1 MDKDNFKD
9 FIQANKDQ
17 FDSIEP
23 SPESWNKIEQR
34 VYKDKP
40 LIRTTI
46 LLRVAAS
53 LFLILGAAWI
63 GIQIVSIS
71 QDQVAVEEAQSIED
85 SATYAFN
92 GMSDE
97 LVEVEKFYVSEV
109 NLKEEKLANYQ
120 VDKDLMEEV
129 EKLKLEFDQLKEE
142 MSTSADPMRVVEALI
157 NNYQLRLEILQS
169 ILDQLEK
176 EKRKELQKENQNES
190 IV

>member
-63 GIQIVSIS
+63 GIQIVSTP
-71 QDQVAVEEAQSIED
+71 QNQVAVEEAQSIED
-85 SATYAFN
+85 SATYAFY

-109 NLKEEKLANYQ
+109 NMKEEKLASFQ
-120 VDKDLMEEV
+120 VDEDLMEEV

-142 MSTSADPMRVVEALI
+142 MSTSPDPMQVVEALI

-176 EKRKELQKENQNES
+176 ERMKDLQKENEYES
-190 IV
+190 VV

>member
-9 FIQANKDQ
+9 FTEANKDQ

-71 QDQVAVEEAQSIED
+71 QDQVVAGEAKSIEED
-85 SATYAFN
+85 ATYAFN